1 MMKRSLLAFVCMIG
15 VVPLW
20 GAGVKVLFDPSKP
33 DVGPFPTDYLTAPST
48 TAKTGKRV
56 RMPAPPDCAATPNDC
71 QEAWLLND
79 FDGFNVQARVRV
91 RFSGQVNPQTLR
103 DGIFLVSRENL
114 TDEERGARST
124 GDIVLLNQIVYD
136 AKNFTAY
143 GKPDQAMDQHRRY
156 LLAVTDAVKDVAG
169 DPVEA
174 DEAYAACSG
183 DTPADDYCKGLGE
196 AVKTVQGS
204 RLIGASLF
212 TTMSATAWLE
222 AARDALATTAPT
234 VSRPA
239 GTSYIRVNNVRT
251 AVWQVQNRVNGT
263 LEDLPQPVEFLQGS
277 VLGIGFG
284 TYSSPNYLRADR
296 TVSAAGEPV
305 SVEQVPFVA
314 YLPFVTKPEKGFP
327 VVIFGHGLEDSS
339 FGGPAAINIGMVSQG
354 IGVISIPA
362 VGHAFGP
369 NGKVQFREVAGT
381 SEVPHPGR
389 GLDLDGNGRID
400 AGEGCQAA
408 PSTPFGFRDCLRQTT
423 VDLLQLVRVLRAGLD
438 VDGDGTPD
446 FDPDRIYYAGQSLGA
461 MYGTMFMALDPTVQ
475 RAALNSGGG
484 SVVDIARWSPARRA
498 QSIPILALRK
508 PSLLNRGID
517 FEESYVLR
525 DQPVKVVNDDSA
537 IAIQNTLETHEWLQA
552 EGDPLAYAV
561 HLKTSP
567 LKGVPEKAVM
577 WQYATGDL
585 TVPNPAQTALVRHA
599 GMKDSVWVFR
609 NDLARERS
617 PALER
622 NPHTYLTNLTGVYF
636 MIAGSAQGQM
646 AAFLAGRNFDPN
658 GPVQFLYGNIFEQP
672 SELPE
677 GLNFL
682 ER

>member
-1 MMKRSLLAFVCMIG
+1 
-15 VVPLW
+15 
-20 GAGVKVLFDPSKP
+20 VLFDPSKP
-33 DVGPFPTDYLTAPST
+33 EVGPFPTDYLTAPST

-56 RMPAPPDCAATPNDC
+56 RMPAPLDCEATPNDC

-79 FDGFNVQARVRV
+79 FDGFNVQPRVRV
-91 RFSGQVNPQTLR
+91 RFSGAVNPQTLP

-114 TDEERGARST
+114 TDEERGARPT
-124 GDIVLLNQIVYD
+124 GDIVRLNQIVYD

-156 LLAVTDAVKDVAG
+156 LLAVTDAVKDEAG
-169 DPVEA
+169 DAVEA
-174 DEAYAACSG
+174 EDAFTACSG
-183 DTPADDYCKGLGE
+183 DAPADDYCKGLGE
-196 AVKTVQGS
+196 AVKTVQES
-204 RLIGASLF
+204 KLVGASVF

-222 AARDALATTAPT
+222 AARDALVNTAPT
-234 VSRPA
+234 VSRPL
-239 GTSYIRVNNVRT
+239 GPHYIRVNNVRT
-251 AVWQVQNRVNGT
+251 AVWQVQNRANGT
-263 LEDLPQPVEFLQGS
+263 LENLPQPVEFLQGS

-284 TYSSPNYLRADR
+284 TYTSPNYVRPDR
-296 TVSAAGEPV
+296 TLSAAGEPV

-314 YLPFVTKPEKGFP
+314 YLPFVTRPEKGFP

-369 NGKVQFREVAGT
+369 NGKMQFTELNGSI

-389 GLDLDGNGRID
+389 GVDLDGNGRID

-423 VDLLQLVRVLRAGLD
+423 LDLLQLVRVLRAGLD
-438 VDGDGTPD
+438 VDGDGAPD

-461 MYGTMFMALDPTVQ
+461 MYGTMFMALEPTVH
-475 RAALNSGGG
+475 RAAFNSGGG
-484 SVVDIARWSPARRA
+484 SVIDIARWSPARRA
-498 QSIPILALRK
+498 QSIPMLALRK
-508 PSLLNRGID
+508 PSLLNRGND

-525 DQPVKVVNDDSA
+525 DQPVKVVNDDGA

-561 HLKTSP
+561 HLKTTP
-567 LKGVPEKAVM
+567 LKGVPEKTVL
-577 WQYATGDL
+577 WQFATGDL

-599 GMKDSVWVFR
+599 GMKDSVWIYR
-609 NDLARERS
+609 NDLARARS
-617 PALER
+617 PVLDP
-622 NPHTYLTNLTGVYF
+622 NPHTYLTNLTPVYF
-636 MIAGSAQGQM
+636 MIAGSAQGQI
-646 AAFLAGRNFDPN
+646 AAFLAGRTFDPN
-658 GPVQFLYGNIFEQP
+658 GPVQIFYGNIFEQP
-672 SELPE
+672 AELPE